1 MLFGLKRE
9 AVAIA
14 EAVPDKEEAL
24 ALLVRMTCKAHSI
37 KYIDEIHDAVLER
50 EHALSTGIGLEIA
63 VPHCR
68 NGKLTG
74 IIKGALLVPPGI
86 DYHAVDGK
94 PVKLILFIASPRS
107 DIQGH
112 LTCLSEISH
121 TVADEEIR
129 HRLIDSKTA
138 DELYKRLKSLITCQ

>member
-9 AVAIA
+9 AVAI
-14 EAVPDKEEAL
+14 VPDLSGKEEAL
-24 ALLVRMTCKAHSI
+24 TLLVRMTCNANSI
-37 KYIDEIHDAVLER
+37 DYFDEIHNSVLER

-74 IIKGALLVPPGI
+74 IINGALLVPTGI
-86 DYHAVDGK
+86 DYHAVDGGQ
-94 PVKLILFIASPRS
+94 VKLMLFIASPTS

-129 HRLIDSKTA
+129 HRLIDSTTA
-138 DELYKRLKSLITCQ
+138 DELYERLKSLVTCQ